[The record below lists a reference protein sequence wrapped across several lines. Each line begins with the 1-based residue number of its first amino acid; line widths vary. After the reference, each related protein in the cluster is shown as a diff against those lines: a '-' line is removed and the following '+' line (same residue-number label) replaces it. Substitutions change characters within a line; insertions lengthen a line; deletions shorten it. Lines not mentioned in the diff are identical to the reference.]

1 MVYARFGSTAVF
13 DVNRR
18 DVRFLGRS
26 GRRLV
31 ETDNR
36 PVKPHCYGPVV
47 RRVSGTGALMLRA

>member
-36 PVKPHCYGPVV
+36 P
-47 RRVSGTGALMLRA
+47 LRSAFGGRADLNFGSRDFRI